1 MECRHETKYLVGD
14 KDGIVCRNC
23 GARFKSFLELE
34 NPVTSAEPP
43 AEKPKAKRTKK
54 TT

>member
-1 MECRHETKYLVGD
+1 MECKHETKYLMGD

-23 GARFKSFLELE
+23 GARFKSFLEIE
-34 NPVTSAEPP
+34 KPVSVP